1 MKDRGGGVVDA
12 VGLAQRVILVDGGVE
27 GAGLYE
33 SANLVHFRGG
43 ENGSDSA
50 VHIAALFPLFLILEE
65 RLFHGLDFAKLGG
78 GTCVASGYPRVRVH
92 GEREIAVDQVDLAAG
107 DVIVHQPAIG
117 GGGES
122 LASRALV
129 VAEDFHDDR
138 RILRAECFVRIS
150 VGETTRL
157 LPPGRTPGSFSHTT
171 RTRTHSVFSF
181 SPAVAP

>member
-1 MKDRGGGVVDA
+1 MKDGGGGLVDA
-12 VGLAQRVILVDGGVE
+12 IGLAQRVILVDGGVE
-27 GAGLYE
+27 GAALDE
-33 SANLVHFRGG
+33 SANPVHFRGG

-78 GTCVASGYPRVRVH
+78 GTCVASGYSRVRVH

-117 GGGES
+117 GGEEG

-138 RILRAECFVRIS
+138 RILRAECFERIYG
-150 VGETTRL
+150 GETSRRL
-157 LPPGRTPGSFSHTT
+157 RRRLPRGSLCHNPGRGNTWGVRFC
-171 RTRTHSVFSF
+171 
-181 SPAVAP
+181 A